1 MPPMDPKPGDPNP
14 ADLTA
19 LRAEIDRIDDALH
32 DLLMRR
38 AEMVEQVAGSAAKAA
53 TSVALRPG
61 REAAIIRRLLAR
73 HEGRLPAQALVRL
86 WRELLAATTSMQR
99 PFAIA
104 VGGADLAGVAREQFG
119 NLTPLRV
126 HASPAQA
133 IATVSGGNASAA
145 VLPLPTQDEPAG
157 TAWWTSLLRQDR
169 PRLHVVGRLPF
180 WAPRAEGAPTAE
192 ALVVAAVTPDASGE
206 DRGLIAVEMD
216 SGVSHA
222 RLSAALIAADLA
234 PRSLILR
241 RDPGQGALGLVEVD
255 GALADDD
262 PRLARI
268 GALRPPV
275 VLGIYAIP
283 VAGAGS

>member
-1 MPPMDPKPGDPNP
+1 MPPTDPPPD
-14 ADLTA
+14 DLAA
-19 LRAEIDRIDDALH
+19 LRAEIDRLDDALH

-38 AEMVEQVAGSAAKAA
+38 AEVVARVAVSAAKAGNG
-53 TSVALRPG
+53 VALRPG

-73 HEGRLPAQALVRL
+73 HAGRLPAQTLVRL
-86 WRELLAATTSMQR
+86 WRELLAGTTAMQR

-104 VGGADLAGVAREQFG
+104 VGGTDLVGVAREQFG

-145 VLPLPTQDEPAG
+145 VLPLPAQDEPAG
-157 TAWWTSLLRQDR
+157 SAWWTSLLRQDR

-180 WAPRAEGAPTAE
+180 WAPRAEGAPTAQ
-192 ALVVAAVTPDASGE
+192 ALVVAAVTPDPSGD
-206 DRGLIAVEMD
+206 DRGLIAVEME
-216 SGVSHA
+216 GGGSHA
-222 RLSAALIAADLA
+222 RLTAALAAADLP

-241 RDPGQGALGLVEVD
+241 RDPGQGVLGLAEVD
-255 GALADDD
+255 GILADDD

-268 GALRPPV
+268 GAPRPPV
-275 VLGIYAIP
+275 VLGAYAMP